1 MNSSDE
7 PYLTTRELADLLR
20 IKERK
25 VYDMATRGEV
35 PCVRVVGKLLFP
47 REQISRW
54 IDAARSGP
62 LVSLNTLM
70 PPTLLGSHDPLLD
83 WALRESNSGLA
94 AFFDGSQDGLQ
105 RFGQR
110 EGVACGIHVHEDG
123 QWNVSTVEE
132 QFEGKPVVLVE
143 FVKRSRGLIV
153 PMANPHSL
161 DSIASLASHRIAH
174 RQSGA
179 ASQQLFDNLLQEAGV
194 DRSTM
199 TICADCARTEDEL
212 GMQVFDDKVDAAFGL
227 ESVATQLRL
236 GFVPLLEERFDLL
249 VWRQAWFDKPFQ
261 QLLAFTEGQVF
272 RDKASSLGGYDV
284 SQIGKVHYNGA

>member
-1 MNSSDE
+1 MNPSDE
-7 PYLTTRELADLLR
+7 HYLTTRELADLLR

-62 LVSLNTLM
+62 AVSADAPI
-70 PPTLLGSHDPLLD
+70 PPTFLGSHDPLLD

-94 AFFDGSQDGLQ
+94 AFFDGSADGLN

-110 EGVACGIHVHEDG
+110 EGVACAVHVHEDG
-123 QWNVSTVEE
+123 QWNVNTVKN
-132 QFEGKPVVLVE
+132 QLGGRPVVLVE
-143 FVKRSRGLIV
+143 FAKRSRGIIV
-153 PMANPHSL
+153 PMGNPLGLST
-161 DSIASLASHRIAH
+161 IAGLASHRIAQ
-174 RQSGA
+174 RQMGA
-179 ASQQLFDNLLQEAGV
+179 ASQQLFEQLLNDAEVELTALK
-194 DRSTM
+194 
-199 TICADCARTEDEL
+199 ICADCARTEDEL

-227 ESVATQLRL
+227 ESVARRLRL

-249 VWRQAWFDKPFQ
+249 VWRQAWFDQPFQ
-261 QLLAFTEGQVF
+261 QLLTFTKGQVF
-272 RDKASSLGGYDV
+272 QAKAASLGGYDV
-284 SQIGKVHYNGA
+284 SQIGQVHYNGV